1 LTNIAEKAIVSLVNS
16 QGFYGS
22 QNSRF
27 CKKFPSHVKIA
38 NCCTHPFYTQL
49 TCVHRKKN
57 KKQKT
62 DKKAAQKICVE
73 KCSIKHLIVK
83 IHICH
88 FPLLLLMLLNAML
101 SWIVVIVL
109 KFLIRLI
116 VFQKTGDLRQEAIC
130 QLGKF
135 ALNGRAEASLD

>member
-1 LTNIAEKAIVSLVNS
+1 VLTLKRIKNRKLAKKS
-16 QGFYGS
+16 
-22 QNSRF
+22 
-27 CKKFPSHVKIA
+27 CK
-38 NCCTHPFYTQL
+38 
-49 TCVHRKKN
+49 
-57 KKQKT
+57 
-62 DKKAAQKICVE
+62 KICVE
-73 KCSIKHLIVK
+73 KCSIKGVIVK

-88 FPLLLLMLLNAML
+88 FLLLLLMLLNAML

-135 ALNGRAEASLD
+135 ALNGRAEDSLD